1 MLLEQVNEG
10 GRQGEIEH
18 TVCRKKWAIHTTF
31 FTEVTKERDYWE
43 DLSFMFTG
51 VKSMY

>member
-1 MLLEQVNEG
+1 MLLERINEG

-18 TVCRKKWAIHTTF
+18 SLRKEI

-43 DLSFMFTG
+43 DLSFVFTG